1 MTARPALRTFRDLTR
16 ILRQAV
22 DQAKLGYEFSQN
34 SYSYGA
40 LSACLAAE
48 AALAV
53 LSDALA
59 EDRDDSAA

>member
-1 MTARPALRTFRDLTR
+1 MTARPALRTFRDLRR
-16 ILRQAV
+16 ILGGAV
-22 DQAKLGYEFSQN
+22 DQAKLAYAFSPN
-34 SYSYGA
+34 SYSA

-48 AALAV
+48 VALDA